1 MTTNTESAGY
11 FPDPAVAYANAPSI
25 IQEIGWITA
34 TVANRRNGGEIGREF
49 WLRKAAV
56 VDRIALQEVATYAPE
71 VAITAV
77 QTAEATVLKFIEY
90 EVAHSGLSLK
100 GAELITAED
109 RFGYVREQYH
119 VWSHTQLH

>member
-1 MTTNTESAGY
+1 MTTNSASAGY
-11 FPDPAVAYANAPSI
+11 FPDPAVAYADAPSI
-25 IQEIGWITA
+25 IQEVGWVTA
-34 TVANRRNGGEIGREF
+34 AAANCGDGGGIGREF

-56 VDRIALQEVATYAPE
+56 VDRIALHEVAVYAPE

-119 VWSHTQLH
+119 VWSHAQLH